1 MQSAIRDYDDLGDDD
16 NGPWAPVAEESSEVE
31 DISEALPLPTSAP
44 TPTPVPAPK
53 EAPVE
58 EAPTPSAPEPAPS
71 PAVNDPTMHI
81 IEPDDEEEKWERV
94 NERKL
99 HTVLPP
105 RAARGTP
112 IAPVRLLW
120 CCYYFAVS
128 NETTGEE

>member
-1 MQSAIRDYDDLGDDD
+1 M
-16 NGPWAPVAEESSEVE
+16 AEESSEVE
-31 DISEALPLPTSAP
+31 DTTEVLPLPTP
-44 TPTPVPAPK
+44 TPTSAPAPK

-58 EAPTPSAPEPAPS
+58 TAPTVSAPEPI

-81 IEPDDEEEKWERV
+81 IEPDEEEEKWERV

-112 IAPVRLLW
+112 IAPVRHRL
-120 CCYYFAVS
+120 CYYYCPYL
-128 NETTGEE
+128 